1 MQNIQLAIVSLC
13 HTWKKPTVFKIAIDI
28 LSLNCSYSTNPRGN
42 LMVNEHVEA
51 VGKLQDSSTMN
62 VMLGLM
68 GNPIGGGLVA
78 SVANANIC
86 VAVTLDSIR
95 ETKNNH

>member
-1 MQNIQLAIVSLC
+1 
-13 HTWKKPTVFKIAIDI
+13 
-28 LSLNCSYSTNPRGN
+28 
-42 LMVNEHVEA
+42 MVNEHVEA
-51 VGKLQDSSTMN
+51 VGKVQYSSTMN

-78 SVANANIC
+78 PVANANIC